1 MGNVKTKSDS
11 VLFQNK
17 ALPIEVVQH
26 ILKYL
31 VAKELLSCLRVC
43 KTCYFIASQKSLWKA
58 LYEKSH
64 PLYSIP
70 EDTSTNWKLLYFR
83 QRNPRKFAVLLAG
96 SGYWGKSSLLH
107 RLRYGNWAE
116 LSIADSS
123 PPLPHEVFRKY
134 EIDVDNVNVSIDYW
148 EVGDSPGV
156 WGDFSDEEPINLEL
170 HRFDGFV
177 LGYRITDKANFTA
190 LQGYIDRIKR
200 FKKVGR
206 FRPIIIVAN
215 MLDEERSRV
224 TATSEGMAFG
234 IANNYP
240 FFEISVKSG
249 SNITEPLVTL
259 VRLMLIQQPART
271 TQQPAPQATLP
282 SPKKK

>member
-1 MGNVKTKSDS
+1 
-11 VLFQNK
+11 
-17 ALPIEVVQH
+17 
-26 ILKYL
+26 
-31 VAKELLSCLRVC
+31 
-43 KTCYFIASQKSLWKA
+43 
-58 LYEKSH
+58 
-64 PLYSIP
+64 LYSIP
-70 EDTSTNWKLLYFR
+70 EDTSSTNWKLLYFR

-282 SPKKK
+282 SPKKNKTRSQFFTKIPLLERSNTGKSFKHKKKKIITYKSHHRNVQTKACKCRQTLKPQHKTAFS